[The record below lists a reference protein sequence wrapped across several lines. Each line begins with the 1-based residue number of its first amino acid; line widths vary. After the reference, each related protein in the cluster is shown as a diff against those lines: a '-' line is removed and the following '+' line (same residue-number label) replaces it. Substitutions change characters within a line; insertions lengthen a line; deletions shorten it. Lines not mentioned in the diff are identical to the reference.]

1 MPRLFVICA
10 VVAPLCGAATSAKG
24 ATDVNATIS
33 ASTGHDSNALLEVS
47 PTGTQARARG
57 WFLGTEA
64 DLILQLRRQG
74 FSVLA
79 EYSGDGRQ
87 APTFGAIVW
96 HALDLSTQWRQ
107 GTTRFD
113 VALVAQQLFTSR
125 YKEDNWVGAGF
136 RLGTSIAPADRWRF
150 RLDLGTQAREGSSA
164 TQFYS
169 NAAASLRWLPSAA
182 AAVGLNTQGAWL
194 TTSLVDTQ
202 PIWQRYRCGPFGTLL
217 WHNVSFAAAPFLGTR
232 LLDRQAVGQFG
243 GQAAVEH
250 LLGWGLQLRA
260 GIDLT
265 KEFGATSAGRTDRLE
280 ATLAVAW
287 RSTSPK
293 TPMREPMLADAP
305 GMAPKLLDGRLRF
318 RVRAPKALK
327 VDVVGSFDDWG
338 AGIILRKGES
348 AVDDVWE
355 GWLIKPACGPLRYRF
370 IVDGVAQTPA
380 QAPRYVADGFGGI
393 DGQIDI
399 SVASCPPDEKT
410 SPDVSRKTTTSF

>member
-10 VVAPLCGAATSAKG
+10 LVAPLCGAAASASG
-24 ATDVNATIS
+24 ASDVNASIS

-47 PTGTQARARG
+47 PAGAQARARG

-64 DLILQLRRQG
+64 DLTLQLQRQG

-79 EYSGDGRQ
+79 EYAGDGRQ
-87 APTFGAIVW
+87 APTFGAILW
-96 HALDLSTQWRQ
+96 HSLDLSAQWRRD
-107 GTTRFD
+107 TSRFD
-113 VALVAQQLFTSR
+113 VAFVAQQLYTSR
-125 YKEDNWVGAGF
+125 YNEDNWVGAGL
-136 RLGTSIAPADRWRF
+136 RVGTSLAPADRWRF

-182 AAVGLNTQGAWL
+182 AAVGLITQGAWL
-194 TTSLVDTQ
+194 TTSLVDAQ
-202 PIWQRYRCGPFGTLL
+202 PIWQRYRFGPIGTLI
-217 WHNVSFAAAPFLGTR
+217 WHSLSFAAAPFLGTR
-232 LLDRQAVGQFG
+232 VLDRQAVGQFG
-243 GQAAVEH
+243 GQVAVEH
-250 LLGWGLQLRA
+250 LLGWGFQWRA

-287 RSTSPK
+287 SRASPRAPK
-293 TPMREPMLADAP
+293 REPMLPDAP
-305 GMAPKLLDGRLRF
+305 DMAPKLLDGRMRF

-327 VDVVGSFDDWG
+327 VDMVGSFDAWG
-338 AGIILRKGES
+338 EGITLRKGES

-355 GWLIKPACGPLRYRF
+355 GWLRKPACGPLRYRF

-380 QAPRYVADGFGGI
+380 GAPRYVADGFGGI

-399 SVASCPPDEKT
+399 SVASCAAEEKT